1 MPYQKLSSISE
12 QTIVYGYAGSTIE
25 TLANQCGRT
34 FIPLDEPSV
43 TTTTPISGGSTRF
56 TLSNLNMKTSDVLH
70 LNVSGDA
77 GDTIQ
82 VYFYYT
88 DEDGNASSTI
98 VGGLGGTVLDSNG
111 RKTVDF
117 TAPNDMDSVTVK
129 IVYNKSNPTYTY
141 SVDHKTI
148 TTTTTTT
155 TTTTNPSQLHAIQW
169 GRDNWNFTNWST
181 YFTHYNTYIS
191 QPYWDRLRSNL
202 DNVDWEIVKKWQA
215 EEWGGSCY
223 GMSSLV
229 VLGNAGLLPYSNWTP
244 GADCLYE
251 METPVENTEIESL
264 INYYQLLQVKDVIQQ
279 QYWTVPSRSN
289 QENIQEL
296 LSLLEN
302 DEPVLVGFKKD
313 GWGGHAIIAYDVNY
327 GSWTWNGVT
336 YQGCIEVL
344 DPNHSMSYDNTYC
357 IYFNTSTYNWTI
369 PHYTGITSTNG
380 AVFDYIGNNIDEINE
395 GGYLSGTSYA
405 GIINYIARLDTAA
418 ISDNHSVQKVKYTGN
433 QFVNQNTAAD
443 DILPDISYYANGES
457 EGMPGYLLKDAEA
470 GYRISQMSAV
480 PMDLSLK
487 YENCLLEA
495 SSAAG
500 KEVIFDKDGYVSVAG
515 EAADYVIRMVYNE
528 GHYTTD
534 WYTMQVSGSN
544 ADDVVMRQTEDG
556 YLLHADNLQNV
567 SASAYNDDFTADVT
581 FSTDYT
587 DVLLYE
593 IDEETIGVAVDID
606 GNGTYETTIAQSS
619 EETEEIMYG
628 DINLDG
634 IVNLADSIIMNK
646 YLAKIVQFSD
656 FQAANANCYQDNTI
670 DEKDANTLIE
680 FVILLIDIL
689 PVKE

>member
-1 MPYQKLSSISE
+1 M
-12 QTIVYGYAGSTIE
+12 
-25 TLANQCGRT
+25 
-34 FIPLDEPSV
+34 
-43 TTTTPISGGSTRF
+43 
-56 TLSNLNMKTSDVLH
+56 
-70 LNVSGDA
+70 
-77 GDTIQ
+77 
-82 VYFYYT
+82 
-88 DEDGNASSTI
+88 
-98 VGGLGGTVLDSNG
+98 
-111 RKTVDF
+111 
-117 TAPNDMDSVTVK
+117 
-129 IVYNKSNPTYTY
+129 
-141 SVDHKTI
+141 
-148 TTTTTTT
+148 
-155 TTTTNPSQLHAIQW
+155 
-169 GRDNWNFTNWST
+169 
-181 YFTHYNTYIS
+181 
-191 QPYWDRLRSNL
+191 
-202 DNVDWEIVKKWQA
+202 
-215 EEWGGSCY
+215 
-223 GMSSLV
+223 
-229 VLGNAGLLPYSNWTP
+229 
-244 GADCLYE
+244 
-251 METPVENTEIESL
+251 
-264 INYYQLLQVKDVIQQ
+264 
-279 QYWTVPSRSN
+279 
-289 QENIQEL
+289 
-296 LSLLEN
+296 
-302 DEPVLVGFKKD
+302 
-313 GWGGHAIIAYDVNY
+313 
-327 GSWTWNGVT
+327 
-336 YQGCIEVL
+336 
-344 DPNHSMSYDNTYC
+344 
-357 IYFNTSTYNWTI
+357 
-369 PHYTGITSTNG
+369 
-380 AVFDYIGNNIDEINE
+380 EINE